1 MRGTSG
7 GGAPNSLMYALVHSS
22 SDTKLSATAHRD
34 SEPRHA
40 KRDCRH
46 QTIAR
51 HAAARHADIALRERG
66 HRPTVAFLVIVT
78 SAWGGRYLENLRPF
92 GSATMGGGWFKEF
105 CTPQAPHPLPP
116 AAAGMWYKHPGT
128 RTCTRLGVDM
138 LRPLESSEPTLAGV
152 AGRGAGAR
160 EAAGAGVGAG
170 ARAGGDGA
178 AAALARGGGM
188 TSSNCSSWS
197 RPK

>member
-78 SAWGGRYLENLRPF
+78 SACGGRYLENWRPF

-105 CTPQAPHPLPP
+105 CTPQAPHLLPP
-116 AAAGMWYKHPGT
+116 AAAGVWYEHPKYAPARGWVS
-128 RTCTRLGVDM
+128 RCCGHWNQASRRWPEWQAVGRALGKPPGQASGQAPGREATARQ
-138 LRPLESSEPTLAGV
+138 RPL
-152 AGRGAGAR
+152 R
-160 EAAGAGVGAG
+160 AAGA
-170 ARAGGDGA
+170 
-178 AAALARGGGM
+178 
-188 TSSNCSSWS
+188 
-197 RPK
+197 